1 MAEQQTLSLK
11 YQHIP
16 PFPRK
21 KKKNLLSDILHLKF
35 KVNKILKRTNFMY
48 PKIQSLTSQGF
59 HGIES

>member
-11 YQHIP
+11 YQYIP

-21 KKKNLLSDILHLKF
+21 KMKNLLSDILHLKF
-35 KVNKILKRTNFMY
+35 KVKQILKRTKFMY